1 MPDSKHIR
9 LFVAIELPPVML
21 DALSVTMNVLR
32 AAGADT
38 GLRWVRPEGI
48 HLTLRF
54 LGETD
59 EEDLPGILA
68 ALRDVSRHHAPI
80 EIANGPL
87 GSFGGARTL
96 RVIWAGVGGQTE
108 ALAALAADIDAA
120 LAPLGFKPEAR
131 AYNPHLTLARV
142 RDDVPP
148 HERARLHAILSH
160 TASPA
165 PVLFIATSFSLME
178 SKLQRGGAV
187 YRQVAGFPLERR

>member
-9 LFVAIELPPVML
+9 LFIAIELPPAML
-21 DALSVTMNVLR
+21 DALAMAMRALR
-32 AAGADT
+32 AAGADA

-48 HLTLRF
+48 HLTLKF

-59 EEDLPGILA
+59 EEDLPGVLA
-68 ALRDVSRHHAPI
+68 ALRDVSRCHAPV
-80 EIANGPL
+80 EIATGQL
-87 GSFGGARTL
+87 GSFGGARNL
-96 RVIWAGVGGQTE
+96 RVIWAGVGGQVE
-108 ALAALAADIDAA
+108 ALAAVAVDIDAA

-131 AYNPHLTLARV
+131 TYNPHLTLARV

-148 HERARLHAILSH
+148 DERTRLHAILAQ

-165 PVLFIATSFSLME
+165 PVSFVATSFSLME